1 MKFLQRERS
10 NLGNAPGT
18 IINWGVSIPDND
30 PNFAQIIDKLPAGY
44 LRCDGSV
51 YDERDYPE
59 LARILKTGE
68 VSLYKKPDQA
78 LAATQFQVPDLG
90 SKHIEAASSSNVGS
104 YRNINKVIGTGENA
118 TTIKK
123 AGVGVEMFSNTG
135 NSATIGFNGAFTI
148 PPQTFNLLGAVG
160 WTLPTTS
167 ESATVPAS
175 AMGSHGHFSGG
186 TRVAIKEAEEFP
198 NRSTPYY
205 SAAADIN
212 VTVDPSGDGDE
223 GGTGGLCNVAA
234 NAYWEYHEAVPMG
247 LNGDGIGICNGG
259 NCPSFDNHFL
269 GWATQSGAH
278 QNYTIMAGQ
287 GQARHS
293 NWKASALSTQDC
305 TDQGIPTDRAGK
317 EISGNSVVT
326 STSWPDSTTINV
338 GQQRPYDTVN
348 DNIMEPCYPTARNV
362 EETVEVPSGSDTVDG
377 TLHSHILDRDIGDT
391 DFACTTAVT
400 TMRPDGLEASV
411 NITTSG
417 VNKFDDIVSPYIVM
431 EFLIKY

>member
-1 MKFLQRERS
+1 MKFLQKERS
-10 NLGNAPGT
+10 KLGNAPGT

-59 LARILKTGE
+59 LARILNTGDT
-68 VSLYKKPDQA
+68 SLYKKPTQA

-90 SKHIEAASSSNVGS
+90 SKHIECASSSNVGS
-104 YRNINKVIGTGENA
+104 YRNINKVVGTGENA

-167 ESATVPAS
+167 ETTSVQARAI
-175 AMGSHGHFSGG
+175 GSHGHFSGG
-186 TRVAIKEAEEFP
+186 TRVAIKESAEFP

-212 VTVDPSGDGDE
+212 VSIDPDGDGDE

-247 LNGDGIGICNGG
+247 LQSGIGVCNGG

-269 GWATQSGAH
+269 GWATQSGANL
-278 QNYTIMAGQ
+278 NYAVQSATGTE
-287 GQARHS
+287 RPS
-293 NWKASALSTQDC
+293 NWKTSSQSTLSLQ
-305 TDQGIPTDRAGK
+305 QSGGNVEEAGK
-317 EISGNSVVT
+317 EASGNSVVT
-326 STSWPDSTTINV
+326 ASSWPLNTTINV

-348 DNIMEPCYPTARNV
+348 DDIMDPCYSTARNV
-362 EETVEVPSGSDTVDG
+362 EETVEVPVGSDTVDG
-377 TLHSHILDRDIGDT
+377 TLHSHILDREIGDT
-391 DFACTTAVT
+391 DFACTTEVT

>member
-10 NLGNAPGT
+10 KLGNAPGT

-59 LARILKTGE
+59 LARILGTGE
-68 VSLYKKPDQA
+68 TSLYKKDTQA

-104 YRNINKVIGTGENA
+104 YRNINKVVGTGENA

-123 AGVGVEMFSNTG
+123 AGVGVEMFSNVGT
-135 NSATIGFNGAFTI
+135 NATIGFNGAFTI
-148 PPQTFNLLGAVG
+148 PQQNFNLIGAVG

-167 ESATVPAS
+167 EQSSVPAG
-175 AMGSHGHFSGG
+175 AIGSHGHFSGG
-186 TRVAIKEAEEFP
+186 TRVAIKESAEFP

-205 SAAADIN
+205 KAAADVN
-212 VTVDPSGDGDE
+212 VTSTAGSA
-223 GGTGGLCNVAA
+223 GGLCNDI
-234 NAYWEYHEAVPMG
+234 AYHYWMRILGGSQGYGGVG
-247 LNGDGIGICNGG
+247 VCNGG
-259 NCPSFDNHFL
+259 NCSSFDRHFL
-269 GWATQSGAH
+269 GWATRNGAH
-278 QNYTIMAGQ
+278 STVQNDPNPLPSKWDMNKT
-287 GQARHS
+287 
-293 NWKASALSTQDC
+293 
-305 TDQGIPTDRAGK
+305 
-317 EISGNSVVT
+317 ISGQDVVT
-326 STSWPDSTTINV
+326 AGNWPQSTTINV
-338 GQQRPYDTVN
+338 GLQRPYDTIN
-348 DNIMEPCYPTARNV
+348 DDIMSPVYPTARNV
-362 EETVEVPSGSDTVDG
+362 EEQSEVPNGSDTVDG
-377 TLHSHILDRDIGDT
+377 TMHSHIIDREVGDT
-391 DFACTTAVT
+391 DFAMTTAVT

-417 VNKFDDIVSPYIVM
+417 VNKFDDVVSPYIVM